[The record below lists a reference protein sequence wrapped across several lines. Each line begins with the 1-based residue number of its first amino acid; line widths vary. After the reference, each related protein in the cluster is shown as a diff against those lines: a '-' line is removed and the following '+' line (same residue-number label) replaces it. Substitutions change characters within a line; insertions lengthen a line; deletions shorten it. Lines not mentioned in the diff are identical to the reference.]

1 MSEQIIVGYDGTKQS
16 SEAVRWAADEA
27 LARHASMRLVSC
39 YDVGSLGLMVPAWP
53 ATEAVSA
60 LVETTEARLE
70 TVTELLVTTHP
81 QLKIS
86 TEVCAGP
93 ASTVLLRD
101 LEPDDLVV
109 VGASSHAGG
118 AAFWLGST
126 PRHLVRH
133 SPCPVAVVRGPAS
146 RGRPDRVV
154 VGVDGSP
161 SSERALRW
169 AADEAD
175 RHGVALVVVHTWWYP
190 YLETQAGSAQARDLT
205 EVDAECVLERAVAQ
219 ARDRCGVNVSGQ
231 LVERST
237 VPGILETVRDGDVLV
252 LGSRGRG
259 AVASGLF
266 GSTVNSVLDRC
277 AVPVV
282 VVPDAQPA
290 DRR

>member
-1 MSEQIIVGYDGTKQS
+1 MSERIIVGYDGTKQA

-27 LARHASMRLVSC
+27 VARHASLRLVSC
-39 YDVGSLGLMVPAWP
+39 YDVASLGLLVPAWP

-60 LVETTEARLE
+60 LVDTTEGRLG
-70 TVTELLVTTHP
+70 TVTDLLAATHP
-81 QLKIS
+81 DLKLT

-101 LEPDDLVV
+101 LEEDDVVV

-133 SPCPVAVVRGPAS
+133 SPCPVVVVRSAAS
-146 RGRPDRVV
+146 RGRPDRIV
-154 VGVDGSP
+154 VGVDGSA

-175 RHGVALVVVHTWWYP
+175 LHGVELVVVHAWWYP
-190 YLETQAGSAQARDLT
+190 YVETQAGSAQARDLT
-205 EVDAECVLERAVAQ
+205 EVDAGCVLERAVAH
-219 ARDRCGVNVSGQ
+219 ARDRCGVDVSGL
-231 LVERST
+231 LVERSA
-237 VPGILETVRDGDVLV
+237 VPALLETARDGDLLV

-259 AVASGLF
+259 AVAAGLF
-266 GSTVNSVLDRC
+266 GSTVNSVLDRS

-282 VVPDAQPA
+282 VVPDGQST
-290 DRR
+290 DR